1 MARAE
6 TIHGDLHCTGTISS
20 KTITLPSSTV
30 DDDSVEA
37 AAGIQATKLQQ
48 QYSKFYAQE
57 SDTTSATEDYCIHCV
72 HGSTGT
78 VVAFEAGSVT
88 ACVGDS
94 TITVDLHKDGA
105 SILTAAI
112 TLDSSNAAYTPEAG
126 TIDSASIA
134 DSDVL
139 EVVVVAT
146 VGTGTLGKGVYASCI
161 IREDPS

>member
-1 MARAE
+1 MGRAV
-6 TIHGDLHCTGTISS
+6 TIHDDIHISGTLSAD
-20 KTITLPSSTV
+20 TITLPSSTV
-30 DDDSVEA
+30 A
-37 AAGIQATKLQQ
+37 AASVAAGAGVEATKLQQ

-57 SDTTSATEDYCIHCV
+57 SDTTSVTEDYCIHCV

-88 ACVGDS
+88 ACAGAA

-126 TIDSASIA
+126 TIDSAAIA

-146 VGTGTLGKGVYASCI
+146 AGGGTVGKGVYASCI
-161 IREDPS
+161 IREDPD